1 MQLAYVNVRFRGGIV
16 PCMELLVICQN
27 FVNENLQWRKSFV
40 ILPIDGT
47 SVLRAFR
54 GANIDYP
61 LTSALAPINSRTT
74 SSRPA
79 LAIHRI

>member
-1 MQLAYVNVRFRGGIV
+1 M
-16 PCMELLVICQN
+16 PCTELLVICQN
-27 FVNENLQWRKSFV
+27 FVNENLQWRESFV

-47 SVLRAFR
+47 SESVLRAFR
-54 GANIDYP
+54 DANIDYP